1 MVSLAENTVYLKM
14 GGTEVDAYFKDV
26 SLSASNSSVD
36 VTAGS
41 GTDWMQRAAGLNDM
55 NISISLAYDLTNI
68 QTYIQKIA
76 PGQTIEIEYGPE
88 DNVSGKPRHVQN
100 FVITG
105 ADHQVSVDK
114 SAVVFSITG
123 DGADAPSINMFAG
136 GVYS

>member
-1 MVSLAENTVYLKM
+1 MVSLAENNVYLKM
-14 GGTEVDAYFKDV
+14 GGTEVDAYFKEV
-26 SLSASNSSVD
+26 TLSASNSSVD

-41 GTDWMQRAAGLNDM
+41 GTDWVQRAPGLNDI
-55 NISISLAYDLTNI
+55 NISITLAYDLTNI

-88 DNVSGKPRHVQN
+88 DNISGKPRHVQE

-105 ADHQVSVDK
+105 NDHGENVDK
-114 SAVVFSITG
+114 SPVVFNITG
-123 DGADAPSINMFAG
+123 EGAAAPTVNFFAG